1 MAINFTRLFTALGK
15 IVGGMNEANT
25 FRGTTLGTRTDTLSA
40 LYNSVLQDVPAD
52 LYSSRDAARSAGTR
66 WLQYLQTLA
75 QDTLIEEVVLDRPLI
90 NQTVRDCIAELRTQ
104 MITGAQALAQTP
116 ATVTV
121 TPTLTDG
128 DAVLVGT
135 NVHPSGQVI
144 QLALPDSYRVTVP
157 NGSLRGDT
165 PFQEILALNGVTQA
179 VPDTSWLWPGGSGTT
194 GSLTSRDANQSL
206 GLAANGKLSSLTSWT
221 GQTGGTWT
229 AGVATLAPRT
239 GYTDN
244 VVKYAP
250 SGGSGYIQQVVAVKA
265 LTNYGWTV
273 RIYKHTGTQTWS
285 VKVSL
290 VDQSGTL
297 VSTTVA
303 STSMTGGAW
312 NTLAGFFNTPEFMNG
327 AVTFRVEYVSIVTS
341 SNLEVCHTALI
352 QPDALYIGGPTLV
365 CWAGTKPLTSRD
377 KWTVGVTIG
386 GTADPGSL
394 HRGTDRLLGLRKI
407 LPQGLPVSTGGGIT
421 QADALVV

>member
-52 LYSSRDAARSAGTR
+52 LYSSRDAARTAGTR

-75 QDTLIEEVVLDRPLI
+75 GDTLIEEVVLDRPLI
-90 NQTVRDCIAELRTQ
+90 NQTVRDCIGELRTQ
-104 MITGAQALAQTP
+104 MIAGAQFLAQTP

-128 DAVLVGT
+128 DAKLVAT

-144 QLALPDSYRVTVP
+144 QLALPDSYHLTVP
-157 NGSLRGDT
+157 AGSLRGDT
-165 PFQEILALNGVTQA
+165 PFQEILALAGVIQA
-179 VPDTSWLWPGGSGTT
+179 VPDTSWLWPGGSGTSA
-194 GSLTSRDANQSL
+194 SLTSRDANQSL
-206 GLAANGKLSSLTSWT
+206 GLASNGKLATLTNWT
-221 GQTGGTWT
+221 GQTGGAWT
-229 AGVATLAPRT
+229 AGAATLAPRS
-239 GYTDN
+239 GYADN
-244 VVKYAP
+244 VVKFAP
-250 SGGSGYIQQVVAVKA
+250 SGGSGYIQQVVSVKA

-273 RIYKHTGTQTWS
+273 RVYKHGSGTQNWS
-285 VKVSL
+285 MTVSL
-290 VDQSGTL
+290 VDQSGT
-297 VSTTVA
+297 VVTSTTTA
-303 STSMTGGAW
+303 ASMTGGAW
-312 NTLAGFFNTPEFMNG
+312 NTLAGFFTTPEFMNG
-327 AVTFRVEYVSIVTS
+327 AVTLRIEYTSIVAS
-341 SNLEVCHTALI
+341 SNLEVCHAALI

-407 LPQGLPVSTGGGIT
+407 LPQGLPANGAPT
-421 QADALVV
+421 QADGLVV